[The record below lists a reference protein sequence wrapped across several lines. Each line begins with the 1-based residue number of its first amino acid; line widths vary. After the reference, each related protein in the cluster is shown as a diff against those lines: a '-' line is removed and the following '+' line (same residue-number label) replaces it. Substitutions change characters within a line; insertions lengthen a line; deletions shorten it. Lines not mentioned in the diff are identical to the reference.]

1 MPPEPF
7 ELKVGDRIQVDVSLP
22 GLPLL
27 FATVLIN
34 VCTTELW
41 LGLDSPDR
49 RLERLRLGHPVTMSV
64 ARDRGAG
71 VGRSEFLRAMGGS
84 RSRAFAVRRPAA
96 LDEVQRRSTARCEV
110 EMPVRFRR
118 LDPTTWQPRGR
129 SSAGSTVNVSPGG
142 LLIRTQAQVMVG
154 DVLDL
159 MVPLTGGD
167 RISTTD
173 QVVRVERPV
182 VAAPPGETAFTA
194 DRFDDMPT
202 SEVAVKF
209 TRITPI
215 DREWI
220 TRLMLVTEHRR
231 QQAVAQAV

>member
-7 ELKVGDRIQVDVSLP
+7 ELKVGDRIQVDVGLP
-22 GLPLL
+22 GLRLL

-34 VCTTELW
+34 VGPNELW

-49 RLERLRLGHPVTMSV
+49 RLERMRLGNPVAMSV
-64 ARDRGAG
+64 ARHGGAG

-84 RSRAFAVRRPAA
+84 RSRAFAVRRPEKF
-96 LDEVQRRSTARCEV
+96 DEVQRRSTARCAV

-118 LDPTTWQPRGR
+118 LDPTTWQPRSR

-154 DVLDL
+154 DVLEL
-159 MVPLTGGD
+159 MVPLAGGD

-173 QVVRVERPV
+173 QVVRVERPM
-182 VAAPPGETAFTA
+182 VAAMAGEVASGTDGIDGPASS
-194 DRFDDMPT
+194 D
-202 SEVAVKF
+202 VAVKF

-215 DREWI
+215 DRDWI

-231 QQAVAQAV
+231 QQSAVRAV